1 MSAAVE
7 DRVLLEERRLP
18 ETQLTRTDLVSE
30 VKRRWD
36 GGAKPD
42 ALGFLAAHPE
52 VAKNRD
58 LAVDLAYEEFCH
70 RRDAG
75 EDLDPNE
82 FAARFPYKSTLC
94 RLLAFQYHVEENP
107 HLVPVGDP
115 SGWPQVGES
124 FRGYTVVGELGRG
137 AFARVFLARQKELG
151 NRLVAIKVSRQGGGA
166 EANILGQLQHD
177 NIVPVHSVE
186 KDPATGWTIVCMP
199 YFGRATLCD
208 VLDGAF
214 ATPRPPLAGSALL
227 NAVKAAGGEEPDI
240 ALASPASTL
249 RQGSYVEAVVDIGI
263 QLAEALA
270 FVHARK
276 IYHRDLKPSNVLI
289 GPDGR
294 PRLLDFN
301 LSFDA
306 KSSQQLLGGTL
317 PYMAPEQLRA
327 TDRDYT
333 GPPELLDGRS
343 DIYALG
349 VILFELLAGRHPFG
363 PIPWKLPPYQ
373 PRQELLKRQE
383 KGAWPL
389 RKMNPQV
396 DKPLAAVIQRCL
408 AWKQSDRF
416 ADASE
421 LAEALRRCSARV
433 VRRGRT
439 LRRWLIAAGLLLTT
453 GGALGALHMVRQAN
467 EPTFAQ
473 QGMAA
478 YSKGQW
484 RAAYDL
490 LASARQRDR
499 ESADLAYWQGRAA
512 MQMADW
518 GKAKEALL
526 EADGLAPNAKTKA
539 CLGYCYMHGNPPEW
553 SIALDYYKD
562 A

>member
-327 TDRDYT
+327 TDQDYA

-373 PRQELLKRQE
+373 QRTELLKRQA
-383 KGAWPL
+383 KAPWAL
-389 RKMNPQV
+389 RTMNPQV
-396 DKPLAAVIQRCL
+396 SKALAAVIQRCL
-408 AWKQSDRF
+408 AWRQQDRF
-416 ADASE
+416 QDAGE
-421 LAEALRRCSARV
+421 LAEALRRCSAPV
-433 VRRGRT
+433 VRRGQR
-439 LRRWLIAAGLLLTT
+439 LRRWLVAAALLI
-453 GGALGALHMVRQAN
+453 GGGGSFAVAHFVRQAN
-467 EPTFAQ
+467 EPTLQEEGLRADKEGRLAQ
-473 QGMAA
+473 
-478 YSKGQW
+478 
-484 RAAYDL
+484 RNDL
-490 LASARQRDR
+490 RTTQRRQ
-499 ESADLAYWQGRAA
+499 E
-512 MQMADW
+512 
-518 GKAKEALL
+518 
-526 EADGLAPNAKTKA
+526 T
-539 CLGYCYMHGNPPEW
+539 
-553 SIALDYYKD
+553 
-562 A
+562 